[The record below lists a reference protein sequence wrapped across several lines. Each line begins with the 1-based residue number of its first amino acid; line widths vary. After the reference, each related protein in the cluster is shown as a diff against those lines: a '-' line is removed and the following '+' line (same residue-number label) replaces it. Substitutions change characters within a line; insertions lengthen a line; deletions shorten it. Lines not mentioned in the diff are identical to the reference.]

1 MSFVDLAKEADTAVK
16 RQQVR
21 TAIAYYEEI
30 LRRHPEH
37 SLYSYYQLGVI
48 NQVLIGDGDKA
59 RLLFG
64 KAVEMA
70 DRQAAAGQPG
80 NLWQSMKAYTCEN
93 LMLLSLSY
101 DEYDTWAK
109 QLEELSPNEAIL
121 RHQRP
126 TILDMRNRGHPW
138 AVALD
143 WIAHSYF
150 HAESSQDPAG
160 YGYAASIY
168 QLMLTHRRELR
179 LSRERWR
186 NTAYLYAA
194 TIISLVSSLGLASVK
209 AVGTAD
215 PDEFMFIVE
224 AALPLVEKYAGA
236 NPSDENGRLAVQNL
250 RKSIAHIQSAAG
262 SEPIGQPTGQGDSHR
277 GEGREE
283 TRRRSPFFAFW
294 RRRE

>member
-1 MSFVDLAKEADTAVK
+1 MSLVTLAKEADTALE
-16 RQQVR
+16 RRQVR

-48 NQVLIGDGDKA
+48 NQVLSGDGEKA

-70 DRQAAAGQPG
+70 DLQAAAGQPSK
-80 NLWQSMKAYTCEN
+80 LWQSMKAWACEN

-121 RHQRP
+121 RHQWP
-126 TILDMRNRGHPW
+126 AILDMRNRGHPW

-143 WIAHSYF
+143 WMAHAYF
-150 HAESSQDPAG
+150 DADRSQDPGG

-186 NTAYLYAA
+186 NA
-194 TIISLVSSLGLASVK
+194 TYTYGASILGLVGSLGLASVK
-209 AVGTAD
+209 AVGTAN

-224 AALPLVEKYAGA
+224 AALPLVEEYAGA
-236 NPSDENGRLAVQNL
+236 NPSDENGRLIVQNL
-250 RKSIAHIQSAAG
+250 RESIAAHI
-262 SEPIGQPTGQGDSHR
+262 
-277 GEGREE
+277 
-283 TRRRSPFFAFW
+283 
-294 RRRE
+294 